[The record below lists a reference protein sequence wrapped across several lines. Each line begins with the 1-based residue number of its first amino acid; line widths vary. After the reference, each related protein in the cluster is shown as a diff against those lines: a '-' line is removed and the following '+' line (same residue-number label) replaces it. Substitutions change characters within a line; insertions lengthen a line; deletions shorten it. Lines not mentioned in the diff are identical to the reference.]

1 MANLSYERPSYYVEV
16 GVAQRVG
23 KPTHL
28 IATFRTSTI
37 NLSKLNRCNFTKIL
51 ARFLPKRTRKSSE
64 PAGRLD
70 RRLDGNE
77 LPVRPGGFQW
87 PVRAA

>member
-51 ARFLPKRTRKSSE
+51 ANTRT
-64 PAGRLD
+64 
-70 RRLDGNE
+70 
-77 LPVRPGGFQW
+77 
-87 PVRAA
+87 